1 MILKIKTMKVYFD
14 KNYDKGF
21 WRFTLIPTIF
31 VEKDNDYETL
41 AVSIEWLCWSFNIEF
56 YLWRISSNH

>member
-1 MILKIKTMKVYFD
+1 MKVYFD